1 MRTRDSISPSLVHR
15 NAINIQNASLHTK
28 YHNTIRRAIAENPN
42 QDPMLTALEA
52 LRTEPSFAVHAGLQH
67 GPFEPGRH
75 VDNDPTNDG
84 TPAEE
89 EQEVSEQSG
98 VEPFDDTNL
107 DNFLHP
113 EDRDKSWFRHLHSNT
128 DYKTGNI
135 GRQIRG
141 FTERHGF
148 ASEEE
153 ARKFFMDVYQGKR
166 GQGRNYRQRFKTA
179 LKEHHMADGTPPP
192 WYGGGT
198 PPPSEPLTAQ
208 APQQEQPPAED
219 INTEQ
224 PPVEAP
230 PVAPPPMNPPP
241 ARPPPRSPVVAAP
254 PLPVRPRDSA
264 PPPPMAVPAQPQ
276 QMPQAPLN
284 QQPYAANQPPNQQ
297 QGRFGSL
304 VDRFLD
310 RLGYGFEGLF
320 PP

>member
-1 MRTRDSISPSLVHR
+1 ML
-15 NAINIQNASLHTK
+15 A
-28 YHNTIRRAIAENPN
+28 YNT
-42 QDPMLTALEA
+42 
-52 LRTEPSFAVHAGLQH
+52 GLLK
-67 GPFEPGRH
+67 PGRH

-198 PPPSEPLTAQ
+198 PPPPNRSRLKHHSRNNLLPRTSTPNSRLL
-208 APQQEQPPAED
+208 
-219 INTEQ
+219 
-224 PPVEAP
+224 
-230 PVAPPPMNPPP
+230 
-241 ARPPPRSPVVAAP
+241 RPHQWLLR
-254 PLPVRPRDSA
+254 
-264 PPPPMAVPAQPQ
+264 Q
-276 QMPQAPLN
+276 
-284 QQPYAANQPPNQQ
+284 
-297 QGRFGSL
+297 
-304 VDRFLD
+304 
-310 RLGYGFEGLF
+310 
-320 PP
+320 